1 MELDGIGFHELA
13 VFSAFAECEHLGRA
27 ADALGLS
34 IPAVQ
39 RAVRSLEARLGVP
52 LVRRDGRR
60 IRLLHAGRILA
71 DQAARVLRSRSE
83 AIDAVLVAAGREQH
97 VLRIGYMYSLG
108 LRLVPDLIAD
118 VLAHQPEVRI
128 EMAHG
133 PTDRLVDRLLSGEL
147 DVVCVAPLPT
157 QPEVATVALGTEG
170 FLATLPANDPL
181 AKRAAIDLREI
192 RHRPFAVLRA
202 GFGSRRSLLEACA
215 RARFEPQIA
224 FTCDDIFT
232 AEGIVGAGLA
242 VSVLPERMTDHDNP
256 RILRVRL
263 REAVE
268 TRRTLGV
275 AYLASQR
282 KHVAL
287 QRMIDAAHRYA
298 ARNDTP
304 AEVAC
309 TPVKPRRS
317 IDVK

>member
-1 MELDGIGFHELA
+1 MELDDIGFHELA
-13 VFSAFAECEHLGRA
+13 VFSAFAEYEHLGRA
-27 ADALGLS
+27 AEALGLS

-60 IRLLHAGRILA
+60 IRLLHPGRILA
-71 DQAARVLRSRSE
+71 DQAARVLRTRSE

-97 VLRIGYMYSLG
+97 VLRIGSMYSLG
-108 LRLVPDLIAD
+108 LRLVPDLMAD
-118 VLAHQPEVRI
+118 VLAHQPDVRI

-133 PTDRLVDRLLSGEL
+133 ATDALVDRLLSGEL
-147 DVVCVAPLPT
+147 DVVCVSPLPT
-157 QPEVATVALGTEG
+157 QPEVATVVLGSEG
-170 FLATLPANDPL
+170 FLATVPANDPL
-181 AKRAAIDLREI
+181 AKRASIDLREI
-192 RHRPFAVLRA
+192 RNRPFAVLRE
-202 GFGSRRSLLEACA
+202 GFGSRRLMLEACA
-215 RARFEPQIA
+215 RAGFAPQIA

-256 RILRVRL
+256 RIARIRL
-263 REAVE
+263 REAVP

-282 KHVAL
+282 KHLAL

-298 ARNDTP
+298 ARND
-304 AEVAC
+304 ARDGVAC
-309 TPVKPRRS
+309 TPPKRRRS
-317 IDVK
+317 IET